1 MISFP
6 HPTRFEDD
14 RGTDQPAPAHEERT
28 QAGDDA
34 IRGTEVGRPFPR
46 PIEDQQ
52 LVLDEYGFR
61 HHGTGAA
68 GTREPGD
75 CR

>member
-1 MISFP
+1 LTTIAERISRP
-6 HPTRFEDD
+6 GRMKSAHR
-14 RGTDQPAPAHEERT
+14 PAT
-28 QAGDDA
+28 NA
-34 IRGTEVGRPFPR
+34 IRGTEVKRSLPT

-52 LVLDEYGFR
+52 LVLDEDGFR
-61 HHGTGAA
+61 HYGTDAA